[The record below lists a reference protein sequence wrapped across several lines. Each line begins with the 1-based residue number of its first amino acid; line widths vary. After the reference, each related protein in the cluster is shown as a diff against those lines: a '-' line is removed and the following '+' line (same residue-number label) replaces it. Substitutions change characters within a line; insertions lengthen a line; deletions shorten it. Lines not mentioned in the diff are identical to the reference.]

1 MAVTMAVEN
10 TADDE
15 CATTQ
20 GRKDVSSLVTSLETL
35 QIKESSL
42 NIVPDLEESF
52 SQINIGRDE
61 SKRDSLHLQENED
74 VESVAHPSISK
85 KEEEEEEKED
95 EAAKEYDG
103 LSGVKEEKED
113 AKDADGKAADRDKEQ
128 AEKEAVVLKEEKED
142 AEDAEGEKAP
152 AGDEEQAEKEYTD
165 KENQIEKFSEEADK
179 HSEEKDESV
188 KPKNDTKEDKTNYTV
203 VKEEEATS
211 KSEDEESSDENYPE
225 VVVLSRKKASNRRG
239 PCVRGPGVQ
248 SMPSCMMYT
257 GQAIGFDSYDVSA
270 NNYNFP
276 PVQQQMCSP
285 GYVTYKSPLHASSP
299 GYQDNCL
306 PDQTDTGYIMDS
318 PLYQP
323 NMSPASSAL
332 ETFLPSPMSSGS
344 YYQNEMSGA
353 SPGYGMNQ
361 NCYEFP
367 DTPNSL
373 RDDSEAV
380 QMLPTATRQAS
391 DYGQILENQSFV
403 SEPRKDVDIG
413 SILEAIY
420 RVENKPQSSPI
431 PVEDLVEITK
441 NLRSCELAGV
451 PNFSNF
457 GDDLEEILEVAPR
470 LHNVEDIIRYYQN
483 LFALSSA
490 EREIKEHLNQNK
502 LRDARMKVATIT
514 NEDLVLK
521 DVEGDTPPMIIACDD
536 IRSQSYYENLVAVT
550 ERQKYINIC
559 CDVPVNKV
567 HRRCSSCL
575 SNDLT
580 SFYSSLAMKN
590 NSGDT
595 LLTCVI
601 KLKYPEKVIMYICEN
616 LMARSAD
623 IQRVFDRESVTSF
636 YLRHTGEYPVL
647 KQMLHLAQ
655 EMRCNPHFKHWTCSQ

>member
-1 MAVTMAVEN
+1 MVEDN
-10 TADDE
+10 MNSKRR
-15 CATTQ
+15 
-20 GRKDVSSLVTSLETL
+20 GRSIPRGESDRHTGNVHSSSLWRLGKRENSGSSGHVQQLLEHWASASPFAEPLRECVDT
-35 QIKESSL
+35 
-42 NIVPDLEESF
+42 
-52 SQINIGRDE
+52 
-61 SKRDSLHLQENED
+61 
-74 VESVAHPSISK
+74 
-85 KEEEEEEKED
+85 
-95 EAAKEYDG
+95 
-103 LSGVKEEKED
+103 EKED

-142 AEDAEGEKAP
+142 AEDAE
-152 AGDEEQAEKEYTD
+152 
-165 KENQIEKFSEEADK
+165 
-179 HSEEKDESV
+179 
-188 KPKNDTKEDKTNYTV
+188 EDKTNYTV

-470 LHNVEDIIRYYQN
+470 LHNVEDIIRLIN
-483 LFALSSA
+483 TARPRPPAHPTTIPSPASRTHPRPSPPPSPPITPSPSLS
-490 EREIKEHLNQNK
+490 HP
-502 LRDARMKVATIT
+502 IT
-514 NEDLVLK
+514 PSPHSTTPFPLPSPPPST
-521 DVEGDTPPMIIACDD
+521 TPPPLLASPLSPPPFPSPPPHPPLPLPPSLPTPSPLPRLPHAHPPPNTVLTP
-536 IRSQSYYENLVAVT
+536 IRPLART
-550 ERQKYINIC
+550 
-559 CDVPVNKV
+559 PV
-567 HRRCSSCL
+567 
-575 SNDLT
+575 
-580 SFYSSLAMKN
+580 
-590 NSGDT
+590 
-595 LLTCVI
+595 I
-601 KLKYPEKVIMYICEN
+601 
-616 LMARSAD
+616 
-623 IQRVFDRESVTSF
+623 
-636 YLRHTGEYPVL
+636 
-647 KQMLHLAQ
+647 
-655 EMRCNPHFKHWTCSQ
+655 

>member
-1 MAVTMAVEN
+1 MAVGN
-10 TADDE
+10 TAEDVG
-15 CATTQ
+15 ATTQ

-35 QIKESSL
+35 QIKESSP
-42 NIVPDLEESF
+42 NAVPELEESF
-52 SQINIGRDE
+52 SQINLG
-61 SKRDSLHLQENED
+61 KRDSLHLQENED
-74 VESVAHPSISK
+74 AENAAHPSFPK
-85 KEEEEEEKED
+85 KEEEEEKED
-95 EAAKEYDG
+95 ETAEEDDV
-103 LSGVKEEKED
+103 LFEVKETALVK
-113 AKDADGKAADRDKEQ
+113 K
-128 AEKEAVVLKEEKED
+128 EKED
-142 AEDAEGEKAP
+142 AEDLEDEKAS
-152 AGDEEQAEKEYTD
+152 AGDEEQDEKESN
-165 KENQIEKFSEEADK
+165 KENQNEKLLDKADIYSEKKE
-179 HSEEKDESV
+179 ESV
-188 KPKNDTKEDKTNYTV
+188 RPKDDTKEDMTHSTV
-203 VKEEEATS
+203 VNEEDATS
-211 KSEDEESSDENYPE
+211 KSEDEESSDENYQE
-225 VVVLSRKKASNRRG
+225 VVVLSRKEASNKRG

-257 GQAIGFDSYDVSA
+257 GQPIGLDNYDVSA

-285 GYVTYKSPLHASSP
+285 GYVTYKSPLYASSP

-332 ETFLPSPMSSGS
+332 ETYLPSPMLSGS
-344 YYQNEMSGA
+344 YYQNEISGA
-353 SPGYGMNQ
+353 SPGHGMT
-361 NCYEFP
+361 CYEFP

-380 QMLPTATRQAS
+380 QMPPSATRQAS
-391 DYGQILENQSFV
+391 DYGQVLENQSFV
-403 SEPRKDVDIG
+403 SEPRKEMDIG

-420 RVENKPQSSPI
+420 RVENKPRSSPI

-441 NLRSCELAGV
+441 NLRSCEVAGI
-451 PNFSNF
+451 PNFSNSE
-457 GDDLEEILEVAPR
+457 DDLEKMLEVAPC
-470 LHNVEDIIRYYQN
+470 LQNIEDIIRYYQHV
-483 LFALSSA
+483 FASSSA
-490 EREIKEHLNQNK
+490 EKDIKEHLDQNK
-502 LRDARMKVATIT
+502 LRDARIKAATIT
-514 NEDLVLK
+514 NENLVLK
-521 DVEGDTPPMIIACDD
+521 DIEGDTPPMIIACDD
-536 IRSQSYYENLVAVT
+536 IKSPSYYENLVAVI

-590 NSGDT
+590 NKGDT

-601 KLKYPEKVIMYICEN
+601 KLKYPEKVVMYICEN

-623 IQRVFDRESVTSF
+623 ILRVFNSESVTSF
-636 YLRHTGEYPVL
+636 YVRYTGEYPVL

-655 EMRCNPHFKHWTCSQ
+655 ALRCNPHFKHWTCSQ

>member
-1 MAVTMAVEN
+1 
-10 TADDE
+10 
-15 CATTQ
+15 
-20 GRKDVSSLVTSLETL
+20 
-35 QIKESSL
+35 
-42 NIVPDLEESF
+42 
-52 SQINIGRDE
+52 
-61 SKRDSLHLQENED
+61 
-74 VESVAHPSISK
+74 
-85 KEEEEEEKED
+85 
-95 EAAKEYDG
+95 
-103 LSGVKEEKED
+103 
-113 AKDADGKAADRDKEQ
+113 
-128 AEKEAVVLKEEKED
+128 
-142 AEDAEGEKAP
+142 
-152 AGDEEQAEKEYTD
+152 
-165 KENQIEKFSEEADK
+165 
-179 HSEEKDESV
+179 
-188 KPKNDTKEDKTNYTV
+188 
-203 VKEEEATS
+203 
-211 KSEDEESSDENYPE
+211 
-225 VVVLSRKKASNRRG
+225 
-239 PCVRGPGVQ
+239 
-248 SMPSCMMYT
+248 MPSCMMYT

-470 LHNVEDIIRYYQN
+470 LHNVEDIIRVSFVYFYICLQSHTLTHN
-483 LFALSSA
+483 HS
-490 EREIKEHLNQNK
+490 H
-502 LRDARMKVATIT
+502 ARS
-514 NEDLVLK
+514 L
-521 DVEGDTPPMIIACDD
+521 
-536 IRSQSYYENLVAVT
+536 QS
-550 ERQKYINIC
+550 
-559 CDVPVNKV
+559 
-567 HRRCSSCL
+567 
-575 SNDLT
+575 
-580 SFYSSLAMKN
+580 
-590 NSGDT
+590 DT
-595 LLTCVI
+595 LTQACSCSCCSI
-601 KLKYPEKVIMYICEN
+601 HHPIPTSTTNTQTYIHHY
-616 LMARSAD
+616 A
-623 IQRVFDRESVTSF
+623 QRHLHRQS
-636 YLRHTGEYPVL
+636 HTHIAAWAFL
-647 KQMLHLAQ
+647 
-655 EMRCNPHFKHWTCSQ
+655 